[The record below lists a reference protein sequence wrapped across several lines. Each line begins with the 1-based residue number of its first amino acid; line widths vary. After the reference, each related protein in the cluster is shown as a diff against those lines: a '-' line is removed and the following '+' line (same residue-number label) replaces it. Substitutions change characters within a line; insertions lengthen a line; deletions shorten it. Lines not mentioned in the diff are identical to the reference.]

1 MNILF
6 ISSLSRSLSTGPA
19 WSVPARVVAQSKID
33 NVYWVNLSDANHQH
47 WIDTGV
53 YHNISEFQNPSL
65 NALPDPFNRPDIV
78 MFEGFYGGFK
88 EIRFVLDC
96 WRYNIPYIITPR
108 GSLTSQAMHNKS
120 RWKKKI
126 AHLLFYDR
134 FVRRATAVQ
143 YLTKQEYED
152 SKYRFDGPHYILPN
166 GFNTPKETKSDFSKD
181 RIKGIFIGRIDI
193 YHKGLDLL
201 FDAIAE
207 ISDELRNNN
216 FSLDIYGPKR
226 LDYNNVIEI
235 LKNKKIDDIVKLKGE
250 ILGEEKKNAIL
261 GSDVF
266 FLTSRFEGHPMG
278 LIEALA
284 YGLPGLVTT
293 GCNMGTEVE
302 QYKAGWCSNI
312 TKQGISQS
320 ILKMIGDKDLIN
332 EYSKNAISLASI
344 YRWDTLAYA
353 LHKIIEKL
361 IK

>member
-6 ISSLSRSLSTGPA
+6 ISHLYNLSAGPS
-19 WSVPARVVAQSKID
+19 WSVPAKITAQEQFD
-33 NVYWVNLSDANHQH
+33 NVFWVNLTNVNHKH
-47 WIDTGV
+47 WQEIDV
-53 YHNISEFQNPSL
+53 YHNINEYKKVSL
-65 NALPDPFNRPDIV
+65 DALPKPFNRPDIV
-78 MFEGFYGGFK
+78 MFEGFYGGLK

-108 GSLTSQAMHNKS
+108 GSLTSQAMHNNS
-120 RWKKKI
+120 RWKKEI

-134 FVRRATAVQ
+134 FVRRATAIQ
-143 YLTKQEYED
+143 FLTKQEYED
-152 SKYRFDGPHYILPN
+152 SKYRFDGPHFILPN

-226 LDYNNVIEI
+226 QDYDNVTEI
-235 LKNKKIDDIVKLKGE
+235 LKNKKIEDIVKLKGE
-250 ILGEEKKNAIL
+250 ILGEEKKNAIIN
-261 GSDVF
+261 SDIF

-284 YGLPGLVTT
+284 YGLPCLVTT
-293 GCNMGTEVE
+293 GCNMRPEVE
-302 QYKAGWCSNI
+302 KYEAGWGCNI
-312 TKQGISQS
+312 SKDGIIQS
-320 ILKMIGDKDLIN
+320 LRKMINDIDKFSIKS
-332 EYSKNAISLASI
+332 ENAKELASK
-344 YRWDTLAYA
+344 YQWCNLAKS
-353 LHKIIEKL
+353 LHNIIGDY
-361 IK
+361 IR